1 MKLENIT
8 FKPIG
13 LGEPPY
19 KFVETSIDNPQANIT
34 GLYSIEGK
42 LYKKVYIL

>member
-1 MKLENIT
+1 MKLEDII

-19 KFVETSIDNPQANIT
+19 KFVEIKVDNPQANIT
-34 GLYSIEGK
+34 GLYSIHNK
-42 LYKKVYIL
+42 LYYKEYL

>member
-19 KFVETSIDNPQANIT
+19 KFVEISVNNPQANIT
-34 GLYSIEGK
+34 GLYSIGGK
-42 LYKKVYIL
+42 LYEKVYTL